1 METMTTQLADLQ
13 NYWTPIA
20 PIFSL
25 RSEADYDTAV
35 VRLNSLI
42 DEVGANEKHPL
53 YSLLDTLGTLI
64 HTYEAE
70 HHAIPNAA
78 GPEVLQFLMEEHN
91 LTFSQLPEI
100 GDANLVERYLSGEE
114 ELSITQVRAIA
125 KRFGVSPSAFI
136 YAADADRRRHRRSQ
150 SALRTGCTARSETSG
165 AQCSA

>member
-1 METMTTQLADLQ
+1 METMITQLADLQ
-13 NYWTPIA
+13 THWTPIA
-20 PIFSL
+20 PIFSIH
-25 RSEADYDTAV
+25 SEAEYDAAV
-35 VRLNSLI
+35 ERINALL
-42 DEVGANEKHPL
+42 DEVGTNEQHPL

-91 LTFSQLPEI
+91 LTSSQLPEI

-125 KRFGVSPSAFI
+125 KRFDVSPSAFI
-136 YAADADRRRHRRSQ
+136 
-150 SALRTGCTARSETSG
+150 
-165 AQCSA
+165 